1 MTLIAI
7 HLLQNH
13 APSNLNRDDNGDP
26 KDAFFGG
33 TRRARISSQ
42 ALKRSIR
49 TDKEFQKVFADPA
62 LLGFRTKLLPEL
74 VREALKQH
82 NISPEEHAAILAHAE
97 RFGKGDARPVAGARD
112 TADEPVGSDSEPKA
126 KGKKGKD
133 KAAKSDG
140 ADGAE
145 KLTTAQL
152 MFLTQREVTAL
163 TALMV
168 TVCEELGVSVFAAL
182 ETEGGLVNKY
192 LKNKLEPHAVDIGMF
207 GRMTTSSPFKD
218 VEAAVQVAHALSTH
232 KVEQE
237 FDYFTAVDDISGETG
252 AGMIGDVAF
261 NSATYYKY
269 INIDWEELV
278 KNLGGQRDVAITAVD
293 ALLRAAM
300 TAIPSGKQNTFA
312 AHNLPDF
319 ALVEVLAKNTPVSYA
334 NAFLKPVRARDELSL
349 MDASIQA
356 FATYAAPLPAR
367 FSLPVQR
374 AVFYTQTEPTLGE
387 VCATIDELSKW
398 VVARLPEAQA

>member
-33 TRRARISSQ
+33 VRRARISSQ

-49 TDKEFQKVFADPA
+49 TDTAEFQAIVNNPA
-62 LLGFRTKLLPEL
+62 LLGERTKLLPEL
-74 VREALKQH
+74 IRTELERLEA
-82 NISPEEHAAILAHAE
+82 SDEERAAILTHAVK
-97 RFGKGDARPVAGARD
+97 FGKGDTKAPAVAPSD
-112 TADEPVGSDSEPKA
+112 DSNTPVGSDGPPSKSKA
-126 KGKKGKD
+126 KGKPG
-133 KAAKSDG
+133 KSDAPT
-140 ADGAE
+140 ADARL
-145 KLTTAQL
+145 KTAQL
-152 MFLTQREVTAL
+152 MFLTHREVETL
-163 TALMV
+163 TGKLLKHCQEIGLAA
-168 TVCEELGVSVFAAL
+168 FAAL
-182 ETEGGLVNKY
+182 ETEKDLVNK
-192 LKNKLEPHAVDIGMF
+192 LFKQQIEPHAVDIAMF

-218 VEAAVQVAHALSTH
+218 IDAAVQVAHALSTH
-232 KVEQE
+232 RVEQE

-269 INIDWEELV
+269 INIHWEGLLA
-278 KNLGGQRDVAITAVD
+278 NLGGDHAIAATAVK

-319 ALVEVLAKNTPVSYA
+319 ALVEVLARNVPVSYA
-334 NAFLKPVRARDELSL
+334 NAFLKPVRASDNRSL
-349 MDASIQA
+349 MDESIA
-356 FATYAAPLPAR
+356 RFAEYAAPVPTR
-367 FSLPVQR
+367 FGLPVER
-374 AVFYTQTEPTLGE
+374 AVFYQQTEPALGE
-387 VCATIDELSKW
+387 ICASLDELTTW
-398 VVARLPEAQA
+398 VNARIPERSA